1 MNLIN
6 HVCLPC
12 FCQCFV
18 MLQWPTLYKNAW
30 DCSTSNP
37 PIEAEQTNLNGF
49 LPSFYWPDYV
59 SNLSTLW
66 YWEGD
71 GWTFTSIMSK
81 VGSRTSAS
89 YGRLHWHQRCIS
101 GLRESG
107 GISHLFGASVSP
119 YKHCLMGWSRQQ
131 QQQQRCSF
139 HDRKACN
146 SLVQHW
152 SLNLRC
158 YLFLKPIFKF
168 QNYAASSSMDL
179 RACKCFIDTDYQI
192 MFTLLYCT
200 VVSCV
205 QPDHRH
211 VWHQSAE
218 QRNCVESVQQS
229 YHFHQVYVLIS
240 HV

>member
-1 MNLIN
+1 MHGIVPRAIRQLRLNRL
-6 HVCLPC
+6 
-12 FCQCFV
+12 
-18 MLQWPTLYKNAW
+18 T
-30 DCSTSNP
+30 STASYQAF
-37 PIEAEQTNLNGF
+37 IGQ
-49 LPSFYWPDYV
+49 
-59 SNLSTLW
+59 
-66 YWEGD
+66 
-71 GWTFTSIMSK
+71 IMSPICPHCGTGK
-81 VGSRTSAS
+81 EMAEHLLLSCPRWAAERQLHMGDCIDIKDVFPGYVNLVEFLISSGHLSPHTSTAWWAGHDNNNNNNARLS
-89 YGRLHWHQRCIS
+89 MIGRPVTVL
-101 GLRESG
+101 L
-107 GISHLFGASVSP
+107 
-119 YKHCLMGWSRQQ
+119 
-131 QQQQRCSF
+131 
-139 HDRKACN
+139 
-146 SLVQHW
+146 QHW